1 MNKDGEF
8 QLSDSII
15 LRIESEADKYP
26 IRKAAVKSALRYAQ
40 AEHGWI
46 SKDIV
51 GAVAGI
57 LDLEPIEVFEV
68 ATFYDMFYTS
78 PVGRHPIR
86 VCTNVS
92 CLLRGSTGIVDRLR
106 EDLAVEFGETSFDG
120 RFTLLEAECLGACS
134 GAPMMLIDDD
144 YHQDLEPDQLG
155 SILKPYQ

>member
-1 MNKDGEF
+1 MNEDSEF
-8 QLSDSII
+8 RLSDSVI
-15 LRIESEADKYP
+15 LKIESEADKYP
-26 IRKAAVKSALRYAQ
+26 ARKAAVKSALRYAQ

-51 GAVAGI
+51 AALARL

-92 CLLRGSTGIVDRLR
+92 CLLRGSTGIANRLR
-106 EDLAVEFGETSFDG
+106 EDLAIDFGETSSDG
-120 RFTLLEAECLGACS
+120 RFTLLEAECLGACG
-134 GAPMMLIDDD
+134 GAPMMIIGDD
-144 YHQDLEPDQLG
+144 YHEDLRLENLG
-155 SILKPYQ
+155 SILESYQ

>member
-8 QLSDSII
+8 QLSDSVI
-15 LRIESEADKYP
+15 LKIESEADKYP
-26 IRKAAVKSALRYAQ
+26 SRKAAVKSALRYAQ

-51 GAVAGI
+51 RAVARI

-92 CLLRGSTGIVDRLR
+92 CLLRGSTGIVNRLR
-106 EDLAVEFGETSFDG
+106 EDLAVDFGETSSDG

-134 GAPMMLIDDD
+134 GAPMMIIDDD
-144 YHQDLEPDQLG
+144 YHEDLQPDLLD
-155 SILKPYQ
+155 SILESYQ